1 MQGLNIHG
9 THSFSMC
16 SYVYILLTTR
26 PGLQPLPEITVTKS
40 VHVLLLEGHVVLR
53 LTYASAGGRMVE
65 TASFLYSQE
74 CVEGLLPQT
83 CSHHTFQETMQQRG
97 NVCFHKLEKLMGE
110 DLKRQFPND
119 LTYKSCKYI
128 PESIQIR
135 ILFPCKTDNFG
146 RGQTK
151 ILDFV
156 FNCCSRLGAASQAA
170 LFFQTPRAL
179 FVERGPLCE
188 CHVPGLFPT
197 GVKC

>member
-1 MQGLNIHG
+1 MIPIVGCAKLNLEAVQDASHISARCAKASPLMQGLNIHG

-83 CSHHTFQETMQQRG
+83 CSHHTFQETMRQRE
-97 NVCFHKLEKLMGE
+97 NFCFHKLEKLMGE

-119 LTYKSCKYI
+119 LTYKS
-128 PESIQIR
+128 
-135 ILFPCKTDNFG
+135 
-146 RGQTK
+146 
-151 ILDFV
+151 
-156 FNCCSRLGAASQAA
+156 
-170 LFFQTPRAL
+170 
-179 FVERGPLCE
+179 
-188 CHVPGLFPT
+188 
-197 GVKC
+197 

>member
-1 MQGLNIHG
+1 MVPIL
-9 THSFSMC
+9 FLCVRMC
-16 SYVYILLTTR
+16 FFFTTR

-83 CSHHTFQETMQQRG
+83 CSHHTFQETMQQRE

-119 LTYKSCKYI
+119 LTYKS
-128 PESIQIR
+128 
-135 ILFPCKTDNFG
+135 
-146 RGQTK
+146 
-151 ILDFV
+151 
-156 FNCCSRLGAASQAA
+156 
-170 LFFQTPRAL
+170 
-179 FVERGPLCE
+179 
-188 CHVPGLFPT
+188 
-197 GVKC
+197 